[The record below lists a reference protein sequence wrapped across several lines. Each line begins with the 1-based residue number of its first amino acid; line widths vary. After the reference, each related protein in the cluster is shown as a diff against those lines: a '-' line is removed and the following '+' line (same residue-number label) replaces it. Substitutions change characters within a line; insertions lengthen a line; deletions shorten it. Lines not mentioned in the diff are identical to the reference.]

1 MRILADENFPRPAVK
16 ALREAGWDVLSI
28 AEERPGISDDEVA
41 ALCAKQQRILLTFDK
56 DFGALVFRLG
66 LSAGSGIVLFRIT
79 PEFPEEAAQ
88 LALALVESGVD
99 LDGAF
104 CVLTRDRIRIRPLKL
119 DSAG

>member
-88 LALALVESGVD
+88 LALGLVESGVD

-104 CVLTRDRIRIRPLKL
+104 CVLTRDRIHIRPLKL